1 MALEE
6 RLRELGFFSLAKRRV
21 IEDPTATYNY
31 LKGSSKDNRDKL
43 FLVVPDKITRGNGH
57 TLALRVCFS
66 DQEKN

>member
-43 FLVVPDKITRGNGH
+43 FLVVPDKITRGNGY

-66 DQEKN
+66 DQE